1 MFNPIL
7 ICILR
12 YYCPD
17 CGGTVSFLPSFAVPR
32 RQYSAG
38 LISICLQLAF
48 VCGVSYTGI
57 NAQYPNVSRVLV
69 GTWVKSWY
77 YSSIGIITAMINH
90 FDVKRHKTDKCSCH
104 TGRYISE
111 TSLEA
116 FFIVSDLVIGSEL
129 CECSGKCGFRDFSCV
144 DRACS
149 VIIKTIQ
156 EKLSSQSLS
165 VPLL

>member
-1 MFNPIL
+1 MLNPLL

-32 RQYSAG
+32 RQYGAVV
-38 LISICLQLAF
+38 INICLQLAF
-48 VCGVSYTGI
+48 VCGVSYAGI

-69 GTWVKSWY
+69 GTWVKSWH
-77 YSSIGIITAMINH
+77 YSSIGTITAMLNY
-90 FDVKRHKTDKCSCH
+90 FDQKRHKTDKCSCH
-104 TGRYISE
+104 KSKYISE

-116 FFIVSDLVIGSEL
+116 FFIVSDFVIGDEL
-129 CECSGKCGFRDFSCV
+129 CGCSGRCGSEYYSCA
-144 DRACS
+144 DRECS
-149 VIIKTIQ
+149 VIIKTMQ
-156 EKLSSQSLS
+156 EKFSSRSLC